1 MERLR
6 IRTHPDPVLRKKSRP
21 VTAVNEE
28 ERKLLGYMI
37 ETMYTN
43 QGIGLAAVQVG
54 VAKRIIVIDAGEG
67 LIRII
72 NPEIRS
78 LGGVTPL
85 EEGCLS
91 LPGQHVEVR
100 RPSKISC
107 VFIDENNKKKE
118 MNFSG
123 LAAKAVQHE
132 IDHLD
137 GKLIIDYIPW
147 FKRFLSKK
155 GTVECL
161 Q

>member
-1 MERLR
+1 MERLQ
-6 IRTHPDPVLRKKSRP
+6 IRTHPDPVLRKRSRP
-21 VTAVNEE
+21 VSAVTEE
-28 ERKLLGYMI
+28 ERKLLDYMV
-37 ETMYTN
+37 ETMYAN

-54 VAKRIIVIDAGEG
+54 VTKRIIVLDAGEG

-78 LGGVTPL
+78 LAGVTPL

-91 LPGQHVEVR
+91 LPGKHVEVR
-100 RPSKISC
+100 RPSRISC
-107 VFIDENNKKKE
+107 VFIDENNKKRE

-132 IDHLD
+132 IDHLN

-147 FKRFLSKK
+147 FKKLLSKR
-155 GTVECL
+155 GDVECL